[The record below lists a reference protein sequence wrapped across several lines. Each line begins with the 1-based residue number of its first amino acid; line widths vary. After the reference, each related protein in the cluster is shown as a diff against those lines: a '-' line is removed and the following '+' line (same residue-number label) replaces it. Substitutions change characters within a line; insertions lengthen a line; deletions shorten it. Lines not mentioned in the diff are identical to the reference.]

1 MESQPYYNFVMQGTI
16 YKNGHMMHRLDGPAV
31 IPDNGKPKWF
41 VNNYPASNEVERFAK
56 EMFIDLENLTEE
68 DKTLIA
74 IKFAN
79 FPN

>member
-1 MESQPYYNFVMQGTI
+1 MESQPYYNFLLCGTI
-16 YKNGHMMHRLDGPAV
+16 YKKGHMWHRLDGPAV
-31 IPDNGKPKWF
+31 IPDNGKPEWF
-41 VNNYPASNEVERFAK
+41 INNYPASNEVERFAK

-74 IKFAN
+74 IEFAN